1 MSLFTNTDK
10 AMPRLPSA
18 PHPPGLSPDTG
29 FNWHISR
36 GNVLLVTG
44 YMVQVAE
51 VFNPNPKLFFSETLK
66 MLLQNN
72 ICSDKSHFDT

>member
-10 AMPRLPSA
+10 AMPSA

-44 YMVQVAE
+44 YMVQV
-51 VFNPNPKLFFSETLK
+51 V
-66 MLLQNN
+66 
-72 ICSDKSHFDT
+72 